1 MPVPGKITSGVKI
14 KDHKRKTSIMGRDDS
29 TRKCSAV
36 VSRLTDRNP
45 RDRQNATVWRHSSK
59 LNPSA
64 ERFLDCACLFVSVRG
79 MFGGGGGDDKG
90 ILDEL
95 LSVPEPP
102 FDENKKKQQLKSN
115 SKLEVCLPCTLS
127 PADTDLHLEWIVL
140 VNAFGGEFMVC

>member
-1 MPVPGKITSGVKI
+1 MNVVTSNFFNQKSGKRPLERSQAVPLHFIWRYGTRFLQSSLLHLVRFHMPVPGKITSGVKI

-45 RDRQNATVWRHSSK
+45 HDRQNATVWRHSSK

-79 MFGGGGGDDKG
+79 MLGWGGWGGGDD
-90 ILDEL
+90 
-95 LSVPEPP
+95 
-102 FDENKKKQQLKSN
+102 
-115 SKLEVCLPCTLS
+115 
-127 PADTDLHLEWIVL
+127 
-140 VNAFGGEFMVC
+140 GGVMIREY